1 MRGHP
6 SNTAGNSLPGRTSQ
20 PPLCPYELGP
30 FQCPPAACPGLRTQI
45 SQGVQIQSEGEG
57 GVGFGVTPSSRC
69 FEVSEVCE
77 VMVDVSMAD
86 QFIPS
91 SETRQRSSMLQIHPG
106 VFVGFISAGCSCQE
120 PVRSPPLQEST
131 HCRGSSS
138 PGLSHSV
145 KTKSPMLLLSSHV
158 ALDSMHLCFP
168 MHMIRPCRYARG
180 AHTVCTNSCKKRN
193 HALGALRG
201 TSRWRRL
208 AQVARVGTSA
218 AGNTPRANVGRLET
232 FNSVWVRWPS

>member
-1 MRGHP
+1 
-6 SNTAGNSLPGRTSQ
+6 
-20 PPLCPYELGP
+20 
-30 FQCPPAACPGLRTQI
+30 
-45 SQGVQIQSEGEG
+45 
-57 GVGFGVTPSSRC
+57 
-69 FEVSEVCE
+69 
-77 VMVDVSMAD
+77 MVDVSIVD

-91 SETRQRSSMLQIHPG
+91 SETRQLKHHATDTPCR
-106 VFVGFISAGCSCQE
+106 FVGFIPAGCSCQE

-138 PGLSHSV
+138 PVLSHSV
-145 KTKSPMLLLSSHV
+145 KTKSPMLLSSHV
-158 ALDSMHLCFP
+158 ALDSMHLCFS

-180 AHTVCTNSCKKRN
+180 AHTVCTNSCKKQN

-218 AGNTPRANVGRLET
+218 AGNTPRANVGCLGT